1 MWQASRYS
9 ARLLGVL
16 SWATPLP
23 SRVGFPDSLF
33 WLHDP
38 SFLPASKRAFDF
50 EVPCRYF
57 LHLPWPHA
65 VLPTVS
71 HHA

>member
-1 MWQASRYS
+1 MWQASRFS
-9 ARLLGVL
+9 APLLGVL

-23 SRVGFPDSLF
+23 SRVGFPASLF

-38 SFLPASKRAFDF
+38 SFLPASERAFDF
-50 EVPCRYF
+50 KVPCRYF

-65 VLPTVS
+65 LLPTVS